1 MINGIQMLKGGHE
14 IGKYLKLCCGI
25 QEAQNKEI
33 DYRVL
38 NNAIKQK
45 YSRTH

>member
-1 MINGIQMLKGGHE
+1 MINEIQTMNGEHE

-33 DYRVL
+33 VYRVR
-38 NNAIKQK
+38 NNGVKQK
-45 YSRTH
+45 Y